1 MPLDTLFEKL
11 HSSPEPP
18 EELLGMIRNRLNGA
32 GDGQKVWIFKEL
44 GESYYNREI
53 LDSAEFYFYK
63 GIVISVKNDLNY
75 FSSFFY
81 TRLGM
86 IENTK
91 ANYQKALELLLK
103 AKETVLKTDSYE
115 LESDILRSTGNIY
128 WGMGNYEKALENYL
142 YSLETASKHNLPRN
156 IASATNNIGNV
167 YQAIHDYR
175 NAMDYFQ
182 KAYQLSL
189 SNDFKWIAAISA
201 NNIGDL
207 LKSQSNPDSAIYY
220 FTLSYDILDDLD
232 SKFYKGVI
240 LYNIAEIYLEMDSLD
255 PARKYLNESL
265 ELAGQSEDK
274 LGIVSCYLKLGESY
288 LKENNPSQAIFY
300 IQDGF
305 NIANET
311 GSITL
316 MELAHSLKA
325 RYFRQTGQ
333 KDSAMQ
339 SMMKQ
344 LELRDSLSRQESGES
359 IARLENRFQE
369 EKNRL
374 EIENLVNDKIN
385 SRRLFLVIVTAIS
398 IILIIIF
405 ISLFQARKKGRIL
418 IEKNKEIEN
427 QQALLK
433 VRNDELLKSR
443 DELKKINEAK
453 DQFLTILSHDLKN
466 PVSAIRGFV
475 ELMIN
480 QYDLISEEKKKIFL
494 QEIFDSIEKISLLIT
509 NVLFWVRSQTRG
521 IKNYPETFSL
531 AGRIDTNLSL
541 YKLIAKDKG
550 IHMENHVSAGIELFA
565 DVNIFDT
572 IIRNLLS
579 NSLKFTGKGGSID
592 ISAEPAGRQILLKIK
607 DTGVGIS
614 KEKLDKLLDP
624 SYHIST
630 SGTKKEPGTGLGL
643 GLVKDFIL
651 LMGGDFRINSTQ
663 GKGTEFLLYFPVPR
677 KN

>member
-1 MPLDTLFEKL
+1 
-11 HSSPEPP
+11 
-18 EELLGMIRNRLNGA
+18 
-32 GDGQKVWIFKEL
+32 
-44 GESYYNREI
+44 
-53 LDSAEFYFYK
+53 
-63 GIVISVKNDLNY
+63 
-75 FSSFFY
+75 
-81 TRLGM
+81 
-86 IENTK
+86 
-91 ANYQKALELLLK
+91 
-103 AKETVLKTDSYE
+103 
-115 LESDILRSTGNIY
+115 
-128 WGMGNYEKALENYL
+128 
-142 YSLETASKHNLPRN
+142 
-156 IASATNNIGNV
+156 
-167 YQAIHDYR
+167 
-175 NAMDYFQ
+175 
-182 KAYQLSL
+182 
-189 SNDFKWIAAISA
+189 
-201 NNIGDL
+201 
-207 LKSQSNPDSAIYY
+207 
-220 FTLSYDILDDLD
+220 
-232 SKFYKGVI
+232 
-240 LYNIAEIYLEMDSLD
+240 MDSLD
-255 PARKYLNESL
+255 LARKYLNESL
-265 ELAGQSEDK
+265 KLAGQSEDK
-274 LGIVSCYLKLGESY
+274 LGIVSCYLKLGESF
-288 LKENNPSQAIFY
+288 LKESNPSRAIFY
-300 IQDGF
+300 IQDGL

-316 MELAHSLKA
+316 LELAHSLKA

-333 KDSAMQ
+333 KDSAME

-359 IARLENRFQE
+359 IARLENRFKE

-374 EIENLVNDKIN
+374 EIETLVKNKIN
-385 SRRLFLVIVTAIS
+385 ARRLFLVIVTAIS

-433 VRNDELLKSR
+433 VRNEELLKSQ
-443 DELKKINEAK
+443 DELKKISEAK

-480 QYDLISEEKKKIFL
+480 QYDLIPEEKKKLFL

-550 IHMENHVSAGIELFA
+550 IYMENLVPEGLEIFA

-579 NSLKFTGKGGSID
+579 NSLKFTGKEGNID
-592 ISAEPAGRQILLKIK
+592 ISAEPSGRQILLKIK

-651 LMGGDFRINSTQ
+651 LMGGDFRINSAQ
-663 GKGTEFLLYFPVPR
+663 GIGTEFLLYFPVPR